1 MKGKRGEVRG
11 RLQRL
16 REGGLGGDGGGERA
30 SVRVGYGKPA
40 KFENACLSL
49 CFCPCLHEDANAKQ
63 PQDAS
68 MWAELIRM

>member
-40 KFENACLSL
+40 KFENASLSL
-49 CFCPCLHEDANAKQ
+49 CFCPCLH
-63 PQDAS
+63 
-68 MWAELIRM
+68 

>member
-30 SVRVGYGKPA
+30 SVRVGYRKPA
-40 KFENACLSL
+40 KFEKRFPFSVLLPVSTLRRQC
-49 CFCPCLHEDANAKQ
+49 
-63 PQDAS
+63 
-68 MWAELIRM
+68 